1 MTVAGTKA
9 GQAPTSGGGLL
20 RRLGPGLGTV
30 PFFAYTALF
39 LLLPT
44 LLVVIGA
51 FQTESGGFTWA
62 NVTALDG
69 SPVVSALVES
79 VLLSLYS
86 AAIGAVVGG
95 VAAYVLS
102 TANPKGMTR
111 RVMTAASSVLA
122 QFGGVMLAFAFVFTV
137 GRTGLVGRF
146 MTKQLGMTI
155 DPNWLPSL
163 PGLTLV
169 YAYFQIPLMI
179 IIFLPAVDGI
189 RPQWREA
196 AESLGGSTWVFWRR
210 VAGPLLAPA
219 FLGSLLLLFTN
230 AFSSFATAA
239 ALIGT
244 TNPILP
250 LQIRAALISETGNG
264 APNFAKSLALLMVV
278 VVAILMSLYYAVQK
292 RASKWLR

>member
-1 MTVAGTKA
+1 MSVADPA
-9 GQAPTSGGGLL
+9 VEQAPASSRGLL
-20 RRLGPGLGTV
+20 RRGAPWLGTV

-39 LLLPT
+39 LWSPT
-44 LLVVIGA
+44 VIVIIGA
-51 FQTESGGFTWA
+51 FQTDGGSFTMA
-62 NVTALDG
+62 NVKALNS
-69 SPVVSALVES
+69 SPVLEALGES

-86 AAIGAVVGG
+86 AVIGAVVGA
-95 VAAYVLS
+95 VAAYVIS
-102 TANPKGMTR
+102 TGNPKGMMR
-111 RVMTAASSVLA
+111 RVMTSASSVLA
-122 QFGGVMLAFAFVFTV
+122 QFGGVMLAFAFLFTF

-146 MTKQLGMTI
+146 LIKNLGFEI
-155 DPNWLPSL
+155 DPNWLTSL
-163 PGLTLV
+163 SGLTTV

-210 VAGPLLAPA
+210 VAGPLLMPA

-244 TNPILP
+244 TNPIVP
-250 LQIRAALISETGNG
+250 LQIRQALTSEVGNG
-264 APNFAKSLALLMVV
+264 APNFAKALALMMVV
-278 VVAILMSLYYAVQK
+278 VVAILMFIYYRVQR
-292 RASKWLR
+292 RASRWLR